1 MDAAVRFFKA
11 LADESR
17 LRIVGLLANDEHSV
31 EELANRLELTPPTVS
46 HHLNRLKEIGL
57 VRMEAR
63 GTTHL
68 YRLAP
73 EALHAMSKEVLSPER
88 VAALVESEELRK
100 RASAGESDDVF
111 DQRVLR
117 DFFDG
122 ERLREIP
129 AQRKKRW
136 VILRWLAAR
145 FDLERRYT
153 EREVNEIIKRH
164 HEDASTLRRE
174 LVGGGLMGRE
184 GGVYW
189 RVAAEPDTSGRKWEY

>member
-1 MDAAVRFFKA
+1 M
-11 LADESR
+11 
-17 LRIVGLLANDEHSV
+17 VGMLANGEHSV

-88 VAALVESEELRK
+88 VAALVESEEQRK
-100 RASAGESDDVF
+100 RASAGESDDAF

-145 FDLERRYT
+145 FDLDQRYT

-174 LVGGGLMGRE
+174 LVGGGLMQRE
-184 GGVYW
+184 SGVYW
-189 RVAAEPDTSGRKWEY
+189 RTAAEPDTSGRKWEY